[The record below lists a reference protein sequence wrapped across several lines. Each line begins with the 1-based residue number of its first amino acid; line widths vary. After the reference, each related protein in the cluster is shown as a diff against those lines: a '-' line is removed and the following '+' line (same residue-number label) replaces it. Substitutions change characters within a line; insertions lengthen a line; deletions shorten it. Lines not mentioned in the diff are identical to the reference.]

1 MVFEMR
7 KVRGVVLIT
16 AALIA
21 VGGASFAYLR
31 PAPTPSAPAVR
42 HLNSGPV
49 VTWTQSQLVQ
59 NINLT
64 GRTDGGYFVWQRPG
78 GGSGGHAA

>member
-1 MVFEMR
+1 MA
-7 KVRGVVLIT
+7 

-21 VGGASFAYLR
+21 IAGASFAYLR
-31 PAPTPSAPAVR
+31 PAPERPAPER
-42 HLNSGPV
+42 GHLNSGSTV
-49 VTWTQSQLVQ
+49 QWTQSQLVQ

-64 GRTDGGYFVWQRPG
+64 GRTDGGYFVWERPG